1 LPVTEPVGM
10 PGSREAAR
18 EGAAAGA
25 ASERRELET
34 RLQQTQRLEAVG
46 LLAGG
51 VAHDF
56 NNLLTAIRGYAQ
68 IALESAGDDD
78 GLRESL
84 DEILLASARAA
95 DVTRQL
101 LAFSRRQTL
110 RPRTFDLNQA
120 VLESGG
126 FLPGVLG
133 ARIRVDTALAPGI
146 CGLFADPGQV
156 EQVLINLAVSARD
169 RMAGGGTLT
178 IETGRTELGAASA
191 VQQGIDPGPYIV
203 LRITDTGEGMDAES
217 VAHAF
222 DPFFTTMPAG
232 AGSGLRLAT
241 VYGIV
246 RQSGG
251 AISLDSAPGSRT
263 SFRILLP
270 QREVEMA
277 ALAPPPSPLGGSE
290 RILLV
295 EDEDAVR
302 RLTARLLEAQG
313 YEVVAVETAVE
324 AIELAAATRFDLLA
338 ADVVMPEMDGGRL
351 AARLR
356 DDRPELPVL
365 FLSGYARD
373 AVLGDVLTAA
383 HTCFLQK
390 PYSPDELAQAV
401 RATLGD
407 GIDLPAP
414 HTDPG

>member
-1 LPVTEPVGM
+1 MTGPVGLS
-10 PGSREAAR
+10 GSRGAAR

-25 ASERRELET
+25 PGERRELEA
-34 RLQQTQRLEAVG
+34 RLQQAQRLEAVG

-68 IALESAGDDD
+68 IALESAGADD

-84 DEILLASARAA
+84 DEILLASERAA

-120 VLESGG
+120 VLESSG
-126 FLPGVLG
+126 FHPGSLG
-133 ARIRVDTALAPGI
+133 AQIRVDTALAPGV

-156 EQVLINLAVSARD
+156 EQVLLNLAANARD

-178 IETGRTELGAASA
+178 IETGRIELEAAAA
-191 VQQGIDPGPYIV
+191 VQQGIDPGPYVV

-222 DPFFTTMPAG
+222 DPFFTTKAVG

-251 AISLDSAPGSRT
+251 AISLDSTPGSGT
-263 SFRILLP
+263 SFRLLLP
-270 QREVEMA
+270 QREVDVA
-277 ALAPPPSPLGGSE
+277 APAPSAPVLGGSE

-313 YEVVAVETAVE
+313 YEVVAVETPVE

-338 ADVVMPEMDGGRL
+338 TDVVMPEMDGGRL

-356 DDRPELPVL
+356 DDRPDLPVL

-407 GIDLPAP
+407 GIELPAP
-414 HTDPG
+414 PADPG